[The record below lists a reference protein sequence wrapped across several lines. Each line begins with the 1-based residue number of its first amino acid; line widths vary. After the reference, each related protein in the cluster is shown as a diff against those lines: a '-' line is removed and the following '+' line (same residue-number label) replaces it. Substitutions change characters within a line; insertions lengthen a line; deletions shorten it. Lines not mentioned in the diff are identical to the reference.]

1 MSHFWMQNLRRC
13 PQDCR
18 HLIRFTLIPA
28 LQGAVLNTP
37 LASVPLI
44 LKRAY
49 SGRLLFLFFAEET
62 EDQRGEVT
70 YLNDKWQS

>member
-1 MSHFWMQNLRRC
+1 MSHLWMQNLRRY

-28 LQGAVLNTP
+28 LERTVLNTL
-37 LASVPLI
+37 LASLPLI

-49 SGRLLFLFFAEET
+49 SGRLLFLFFSEET

-70 YLNDKWQS
+70 YLSDKWQS